1 MPNQELTPL
10 FLAVTDRGPAGR
22 TRILL
27 SPSEW
32 KVLLAVYSFG
42 RPASLAEVAAVLEP
56 EGLTANMVE
65 ALLERLRAR
74 QVIVRGEDGLWSRG
88 ETTLQD
94 HLRPQIVSFLATYLD
109 GVPRG
114 VDVLREE
121 LDAWTLLLA

>member
-10 FLAVTDRGPAGR
+10 FLAVADRGPAGR
-22 TRILL
+22 TPILL

-32 KVLLAVYSFG
+32 KVLLVVYLFC
-42 RPASLAEVAAVLEP
+42 RPASTAEVVAVLEQ

-74 QVIVRGEDGLWSRG
+74 QVIVRGADGLWSRS
-88 ETTLQD
+88 ETPLQE
-94 HLRPQIVSFLATYLD
+94 HLRPQIANFLATYLPC
-109 GVPRG
+109 VPRG

-121 LDAWTLLLA
+121 LAAWLRSF